1 MRIGYDA
8 SVIFSSVGG
17 TRTYAVQLLSALFEL
32 RSDWQYFLYAR
43 NDQQVAELREMWPL
57 AIAHPIAVTGS
68 PNTLRTQSRLPAA
81 LRRDGINLYHS
92 LGYFLPLGWRGPKV
106 VTIHDMNIY
115 VSWRHWMRRGKLLN
129 WADMALQVPL
139 AARAAMRILTDSESS
154 SRLIQQILHVDERKL
169 VVVPLAPD
177 PYFDQAPSQ
186 AEQAEAS
193 AVVGEG
199 RFVLFV
205 GILSPQKNLGLLVR
219 AFARSGLGKDGV
231 GVVLAGSDR
240 EGEGAAL
247 TRLAASLGIAES
259 LHVTG
264 YVSKAQLRALYHR
277 ADAVVLP
284 SHGEGFGLPLVE
296 AMAGGAPVL
305 AARAQSLP
313 EVVGEGGE
321 LFPPDDVEALASLL
335 RRVHD
340 DARFRADLV
349 RRGRMRRSDFS
360 WKPAAKA
367 TAAVYEEAVASTR
380 R

>member
-1 MRIGYDA
+1 M
-8 SVIFSSVGG
+8 
-17 TRTYAVQLLSALFEL
+17 
-32 RSDWQYFLYAR
+32 
-43 NDQQVAELREMWPL
+43 
-57 AIAHPIAVTGS
+57 
-68 PNTLRTQSRLPAA
+68 
-81 LRRDGINLYHS
+81 
-92 LGYFLPLGWRGPKV
+92 
-106 VTIHDMNIY
+106 
-115 VSWRHWMRRGKLLN
+115 
-129 WADMALQVPL
+129 
-139 AARAAMRILTDSESS
+139 
-154 SRLIQQILHVDERKL
+154 
-169 VVVPLAPD
+169 
-177 PYFDQAPSQ
+177 
-186 AEQAEAS
+186 
-193 AVVGEG
+193 
-199 RFVLFV
+199 LFV

-231 GVVLAGSDR
+231 SVVLAGSDR

-259 LHVTG
+259 LNVTG